1 MAVVLVPIVLLAL
14 LLAPRLIGISL
25 FPVGVPLLGADPTAT
40 VTITPQAKHLS
51 DTYILTAS
59 SQVSKP
65 DMTTRE
71 FPTRLVPGSLTDSRT
86 VPTSGSAFVSGLQA
100 RGYLLFVNSGESPA
114 FVPAGITFTTTPG
127 GSVLTTQSGEGA
139 PPQKGANRAR
149 TPSSIAENT
158 GAGGKKYLKT
168 LPPKGCPV

>member
-25 FPVGVPLLGADPTAT
+25 FPVGVPLLGAYPTAT

-65 DMTTRE
+65 DVTTRE
-71 FPTRLVPGSLTDSRT
+71 FPTRLAPGSLTDSRT
-86 VPTSGSAFVSGLQA
+86 VPTSGSSFVSGVQA

-114 FVPAGITFTTTPG
+114 FVPAGINFFSKTGVFFSTTP
-127 GSVLTTQSGEGA
+127 SVEVAA
-139 PPQKGANRAR
+139 PTNGQKGGR
-149 TPSSIAENT
+149 TPSANR
-158 GAGGKKYLKT
+158 GKAGGGGNIT
-168 LPPKGCPV
+168 VQ

>member
-1 MAVVLVPIVLLAL
+1 MRTTEPIHGWRGKHRHFTLSIMAVVLVPIVLLAL

-86 VPTSGSAFVSGLQA
+86 VPTSGSAFVSGVQA

-114 FVPAGITFTTTPG
+114 FVPAGITFTTTLGVP
-127 GSVLTTQSGEGA
+127 VQTTQSVEV
-139 PPQKGANRAR
+139 PPQQNGQ
-149 TPSSIAENT
+149 
-158 GAGGKKYLKT
+158 
-168 LPPKGCPV
+168 